1 MCGQLRLL
9 LNKHSKRKKKNAEW
23 RFKMLKSIASP
34 DQQGVDP
41 AKQTDTERVADDCFN
56 CLHPK
61 IAGIG
66 TREVTNFDSVRQVKM
81 RECVRMCVR
90 PYACKRE
97 RL

>member
-1 MCGQLRLL
+1 MSNLWI
-9 LNKHSKRKKKNAEW
+9 AEW
-23 RFKMLKSIASP
+23 TFKMLKSMRGQ
-34 DQQGVDP
+34 DQQLVSP
-41 AKQTDTERVADDCFN
+41 AKQTDTERVADDMLN
-56 CLHPK
+56 CLRQK

-97 RL
+97 CL